1 MSFNHIVV
9 QDILRDKW
17 TYISYFLS
25 SMFSIIIFFL
35 FTVIAFHPSLNS
47 IDPDSTLGI
56 SLMLASMLVYLFS
69 FIFIAYS
76 IMAFLKKKTKTLGI
90 FMITGASMKQIR
102 TLVFRENIL
111 IGVLSIIAAIVLGL
125 VITPLFL
132 MGAKVVLKAET
143 FGMYIPI
150 KAIVL
155 TVGLFLVLFVVIS
168 KIMTRFINKEAS
180 IQLLKS
186 DIVIEKSI
194 KSHYLLLIIS
204 ITISATLAYL
214 LKIDPDIVGR
224 FGVLYYIVFFASILS
239 TIYLI
244 ISQGMCFLL
253 KIFEKSPAY
262 MRKTNMLLASNL
274 NAKMKSHANM
284 LFLITILLSG
294 VFLCTSILFS
304 SYYNVEK
311 DSEANYP
318 YSFQYIADPKAD
330 ASMVKADVE
339 YLEKQLSTVDSQK
352 YFIEFKSN
360 EDKRLGYM
368 SVSNYN
374 LLKNQTISL
383 KDKEFIAVAGNRDLP
398 PITNTHED
406 NYLKNLKLASVDE
419 RNLLSTGF
427 QKTYFIVPDLLYNS
441 IDYPVYKTYLFE
453 LDNWTTHTELARKIT
468 EDLPTISQQ
477 RYITSKIGLYDSE
490 MFVKSVMFF
499 IGSMLS
505 LIFLS
510 AAMSI
515 LYFYLQTTLLQEKE
529 KYLGIQKLGLSKN
542 ELFTVVSK
550 ELAILIFV
558 PFAIAITMLFATL
571 FAMRT
576 MVSTAF
582 LQVSLISSICFFI
595 LFFVSYLFI
604 RKNYFKRLLSN

>member
-9 QDILRDKW
+9 QNILRDKW
-17 TYISYFLS
+17 TYVSYFLS

-35 FTVIAFHPSLNS
+35 FTVIVFHPSLTS
-47 IDPDSTLGI
+47 LDPDSTLGLA
-56 SLMLASMLVYLFS
+56 LMLASLLIYLFS
-69 FIFIAYS
+69 FIYIAYS

-102 TLVFRENIL
+102 TLIFRENIL
-111 IGVLSIIAAIVLGL
+111 IGVMAIITAIIIGL
-125 VITPLFL
+125 VIAPLFL
-132 MGAKVVLKAET
+132 MGAKVVLNAEA
-143 FGMYIPI
+143 FGMYFPI
-150 KAIVL
+150 KAIML
-155 TVGLFLVLFVVIS
+155 TIGLFFILFVVIS
-168 KIMTRFINKEAS
+168 KVMTRFVNKEAS

-186 DIVIEKSI
+186 DAVIEKSI
-194 KSHYLLLIIS
+194 KPHYLLLFIS
-204 ITISATLAYL
+204 IMISVGLGYF
-214 LKIDPDIVGR
+214 LKIEHDIVDCLGLL
-224 FGVLYYIVFFASILS
+224 FYVAFFVSVLC

-244 ISQGMCFLL
+244 ISQGIRFLL
-253 KIFEKSPAY
+253 KAFERSSAY
-262 MRKTNMLLASNL
+262 MKQTNMLLASNL
-274 NAKMKSHANM
+274 NAKMKSHANI

-318 YSFQYIADPKAD
+318 YSFQYIAPPKAD
-330 ASMVKADVE
+330 PSKVAADIE
-339 YLEKQLSTVDSQK
+339 SIEKQLSTVDLQK
-352 YFIEFKSN
+352 FFIEFKSN
-360 EDKRLGYM
+360 EVQRLGYM
-368 SVSNYN
+368 SVSDYN
-374 LLKNQTISL
+374 LLHNEQISL
-383 KDKEFIAVAGNRDLP
+383 GANEFIAVAGNRKTY
-398 PITNTHED
+398 PITNKSD
-406 NYLKNLKLASVDE
+406 DKYLKHFKLVYVNE
-419 RNLLSTGF
+419 KNLLSTGF
-427 QKTYFIVPDLLYNS
+427 QQTYFIVPDEVYNS

-453 LDNWTTHTELARKIT
+453 LDNWTAHTELAKKII
-468 EDLPTISQQ
+468 EDFPHIFEE
-477 RYITSKIGLYDSE
+477 RYVTSKIELYDLE
-490 MFVKSVMFF
+490 MFTKSVMFF

-529 KYLGIQKLGLSKN
+529 KYVGIRKLGLSKK

-571 FAMRT
+571 FAMRA

-582 LQVSLISSICFFI
+582 LQVSMVSSLCFFA
-595 LFFVSYLFI
+595 LFFVSYIFI
-604 RKNYFKRLLSN
+604 RKSYFKRLLSN

>member
-9 QDILRDKW
+9 QNILRDKW
-17 TYISYFLS
+17 TYVSYFLS

-35 FTVIAFHPSLNS
+35 FTVITFHPSLNS

-69 FIFIAYS
+69 FIFISYS

-111 IGVLSIIAAIVLGL
+111 IGVMAIIAAIILGL

-186 DIVIEKSI
+186 DATIEKSI
-194 KSHYLLLIIS
+194 KSHYPLLFIS
-204 ITISATLAYL
+204 IVISTALFYL
-214 LKIDPDIVGR
+214 LKINHDIVGSL
-224 FGVLYYIVFFASILS
+224 GVLYYTVFFASILC
-239 TIYLI
+239 TIYLV
-244 ISQGMCFLL
+244 ISQGIRFLL
-253 KIFEKSPAY
+253 NIFEKSPAY

-330 ASMVKADVE
+330 ADKVDADVE
-339 YLEKQLSTVDSQK
+339 YLEQQLSTVDSQK

-360 EDKRLGYM
+360 EEERLGYM

-374 LLKNQTISL
+374 LLNNQNVSL
-383 KDKEFIAVAGNRDLP
+383 KDNEFIAVAGNRDLA
-398 PITNTHED
+398 PITNTHEN

-441 IDYPVYKTYLFE
+441 IDYPIYKTYIFE

-529 KYLGIQKLGLSKN
+529 KYLGIQKLGLSKK

-582 LQVSLISSICFFI
+582 LLVSMMSSLCFFA

-604 RKNYFKRLLSN
+604 RKSYFKRLLSN

>member
-9 QDILRDKW
+9 QNILRDKW
-17 TYISYFLS
+17 TYVSYFLS

-47 IDPDSTLGI
+47 LAPDSTLGI

-76 IMAFLKKKTKTLGI
+76 IMSFLKKKTKTLGI

-111 IGVLSIIAAIVLGL
+111 IGVMAIITAIVLGL
-125 VITPLFL
+125 VIAPLFL
-132 MGAKVVLKAET
+132 MGTKVVLKAET

-155 TVGLFLVLFVVIS
+155 TIGLFLVLFVVIS

-186 DIVIEKSI
+186 DTIIEKPI
-194 KSHYLLLIIS
+194 KSLYLLLFIS
-204 ITISATLAYL
+204 IMFSVGLGYF
-214 LKIDPDIVGR
+214 LKIEHDIVGSLGLL
-224 FGVLYYIVFFASILS
+224 FYGAFFVSALS

-244 ISQGMCFLL
+244 ISQGMRFLL
-253 KIFEKSPAY
+253 KAFERSSAY
-262 MRKTNMLLASNL
+262 MKQTNMLLASNL
-274 NAKMKSHANM
+274 NAKMKSHANI

-318 YSFQYIADPKAD
+318 YSFQYIAPPKAD
-330 ASMVKADVE
+330 PSKVAADIE
-339 YLEKQLSTVDSQK
+339 SIEKQLSTVDSQK
-352 YFIEFKSN
+352 FFIEFKSIEN
-360 EDKRLGYM
+360 QRLGYM
-368 SVSNYN
+368 SVSDYN
-374 LLKNQTISL
+374 LLHNEKISL
-383 KDKEFIAVAGNRDLP
+383 GANEFIAVAGNRQTY
-398 PITNTHED
+398 PITNRSD
-406 NYLKNLKLASVDE
+406 DKYLKQFKLVSVNE
-419 RNLLSTGF
+419 KNLLSTGF
-427 QKTYFIVPDLLYNS
+427 QQTYFIVPDEIYNS
-441 IDYPVYKTYLFE
+441 IEYPVYKTYLFE
-453 LDNWTTHTELARKIT
+453 LDNWTAHTELAKKII
-468 EDLPTISQQ
+468 EDFPHIFEE
-477 RYITSKIGLYDSE
+477 RYVTSKIELYDAE
-490 MFVKSVMFF
+490 MFTKSVMFF

-529 KYLGIQKLGLSKN
+529 KYIGIRKLGLSKK

-571 FAMRT
+571 FAMRA

-582 LQVSLISSICFFI
+582 LQVSIVSSICYFA
-595 LFFVSYLFI
+595 LFFGSYIFI
-604 RKNYFKRLLSN
+604 RKSYFKRLLSN

>member
-9 QDILRDKW
+9 QNILRDKW
-17 TYISYFLS
+17 TYVSYFLS

-35 FTVIAFHPSLNS
+35 FTVIVFHPSLAS
-47 IDPDSTLGI
+47 LDPDSTLGLA
-56 SLMLASMLVYLFS
+56 LMLASLLVYLFS
-69 FIFIAYS
+69 FIYIAYS

-111 IGVLSIIAAIVLGL
+111 IGVMAIIAAIILGL
-125 VITPLFL
+125 VIAPLFL

-143 FGMYIPI
+143 FGMYLPI
-150 KAIVL
+150 KAIGL
-155 TVGLFLVLFVVIS
+155 TIGLFLVLFVVIS

-186 DIVIEKSI
+186 DAVIEKSI
-194 KSHYLLLIIS
+194 RPHYLLLFISIIIS
-204 ITISATLAYL
+204 AALAYL
-214 LKIDPDIVGR
+214 LKIDPDIVESL
-224 FGVLYYIVFFASILS
+224 GVLYYTVFFVSVLS
-239 TIYLI
+239 TIYLV
-244 ISQGMCFLL
+244 ISQGMRFLL
-253 KIFEKSPAY
+253 KTFERSSAY
-262 MRKTNMLLASNL
+262 MQRTNMLLASNL

-284 LFLITILLSG
+284 LFLITLLLSG
-294 VFLCTSILFS
+294 VFLSTSILFS

-318 YSFQYIADPKAD
+318 YSFQYIAPPKAD
-330 ASMVKADVE
+330 PSKVEADIKN
-339 YLEKQLSTVDSQK
+339 LEKQLSAVDSQK

-360 EDKRLGYM
+360 EKLRIGYM
-368 SVSNYN
+368 SISDYN
-374 LLKNQTISL
+374 LLHNEKVRLGAN
-383 KDKEFIAVAGNRDLP
+383 EVIAVAGNRKAL
-398 PITNTHED
+398 PITD
-406 NYLKNLKLASVDE
+406 VSDDKYLKQFKLVSVNE
-419 RNLLSTGF
+419 KNLLTTGF
-427 QKTYFIVPDLLYNS
+427 QQTYFIVPDEVYNS
-441 IDYPVYKTYLFE
+441 IKYPVYKTYLFE
-453 LDNWTTHTELARKIT
+453 LDNWKEHIELAKKII
-468 EDLPTISQQ
+468 EDFPHIYEE
-477 RYITSKIGLYDSE
+477 RYVTSKIELYDAE
-490 MFVKSVMFF
+490 MLTKSVMFF

-529 KYLGIQKLGLSKN
+529 KYVGIRKLGLSKK

-576 MVSTAF
+576 MVSITF
-582 LQVSLISSICFFI
+582 LQVSMVSSLCFFA
-595 LFFVSYLFI
+595 LFFGSYIFI
-604 RKNYFKRLLSN
+604 RKSYFKRLLSD